1 MRTLIAGLALMSL
14 SGCMMP
20 PQNTKPPAVEDPAAC
35 FTKEQC
41 DAMWSEAAIQ
51 IQSLSGMKLQ
61 VLNDTF
67 MQTFNP
73 TSPSLM
79 AGMARKVPMPDGSTA
94 FDATFTCRFC
104 NNLNYEALNLF
115 TRNLKMVG
123 RRFGSTTLGGG
134 FTPNSSIDQ
143 SQRSTAPASAP
154 AISKEQRLQQLQQQ
168 RLPYEEYQK
177 RYREIMAE

>member
-79 AGMARKVPMPDGSTA
+79 AGMARKVPMPDGSTV

-143 SQRSTAPASAP
+143 SQRPTAPVSAP
-154 AISKEQRLQQLQQQ
+154 ALSKEQQLQQLQQQ
-168 RLPYEEYQK
+168 RLPYDEYQK
-177 RYREIMAE
+177 RYREIMAQ

>member
-73 TSPSLM
+73 ASPSLM

-104 NNLNYEALNLF
+104 NNLNYEALNIF
-115 TRNLKMVG
+115 TRSLKTVG
-123 RRFGSTTLGGG
+123 NRFGSTKLGGE
-134 FTPNSSIDQ
+134 FTPNQSIPSAIQ
-143 SQRSTAPASAP
+143 SETSQASPAT
-154 AISKEQRLQQLQQQ
+154 SKEQQLQDLQKKN
-168 RLPYEEYQK
+168 LPYEQYQQEY
-177 RYREIMAE
+177 RRIMGR